1 MLPTLA
7 PKPVRLELPHA
18 TLLGHLAVP
27 PRAPGIVVFAHGS
40 GSSHQ
45 SPRNQYVARQLQQAG
60 FGTLVFDLLTEAE
73 HHAFEAR
80 FDLDLLTRRLLGAAS
95 WLRREQRLHDLR
107 LGFFGA
113 STGAAAAFQAAAELG
128 SRVGAVISR
137 GGRPDLALAALPRI
151 PAATLLIVGGQ
162 DWPVLGANE
171 QAMGELPGPRQLR
184 VVPGASHLFEEPGTL
199 DEVAGLAVDWCRRY
213 LSSEAAA
220 Q

>member
-18 TLLGHLAVP
+18 TLLGDLIVP
-27 PRAPGIVVFAHGS
+27 PQASGVVVFAHGS
-40 GSSHQ
+40 GSSHR
-45 SPRNQYVARQLQQAG
+45 SPRNQYVARRLQQAG
-60 FGTLVFDLLTEAE
+60 FGTLLFDLLTEAE

-113 STGAAAAFQAAAELG
+113 STGAAAAFNAAAELG
-128 SRVGAVISR
+128 SRVGAVITR
-137 GGRPDLALAALPRI
+137 GGRPDLCQPALERV

-171 QAMGELPGPRQLR
+171 RAMTELPGPRQLR

-199 DEVAGLAVDWCRRY
+199 DEVADLAVAWCQQY
-213 LSSEAAA
+213 LTS
-220 Q
+220 